1 MSAMIN
7 ALVRDARSIA
17 VSGHVRPD
25 GDCVGACLGLWN
37 YLRKT
42 MPQVRVDVYL
52 GTYASS
58 FSFLSGED
66 RILHEPSDEAYDLFI
81 SLDAAALDRL
91 ERFEPM
97 FRKAARRIVIDHH
110 ETNPGYG
117 EENLIEGGASSTC
130 ELLYTLLDESRIDR
144 DCARCLYLGIVH
156 DTGVFKYPSTTL
168 RTMTVAGR
176 LLEKMEKNDAQFIID
191 ETFHARSFAQNKAL
205 GVALAS
211 AYLELD
217 GKLIVAAVT
226 KAEREALGLSA
237 QELDGVIDEL
247 RITRGTEAAVFFYAL
262 DEEDDYKVSMRS
274 QHIGISGLAASH
286 GGGGHE
292 HAAGFDMKGPWQES
306 AKIIT
311 KEIKELIDAWT
322 ES

>member
-1 MSAMIN
+1 MSSMIG

-17 VSGHVRPD
+17 LSGHVRPD

-58 FSFLSGED
+58 FSFLNGED
-66 RILHEPSDEAYDLFI
+66 RILHAPSGEVYDLFI
-81 SLDAAALDRL
+81 SLDAAAKDRL
-91 ERFEPM
+91 DAFLPM
-97 FRKAARRIVIDHH
+97 FERAGRRVVIDHH
-110 ETNPGYG
+110 ETNPGFG

-130 ELLYTLLDESRIDR
+130 ELLFTLLDEKLIDR

-191 ETFHARSFAQNKAL
+191 ETFHARSFAQNKAI
-205 GVALAS
+205 GVALGS
-211 AYLELD
+211 SYLELD
-217 GKLIVAAVT
+217 GKLIIAAVT

-237 QELDGVIDEL
+237 QDLDGVIDEL
-247 RITRGTEAAVFFYAL
+247 RITRGTEAAAFFYAL
-262 DEEDDYKVSMRS
+262 EDDVYKVSLRS
-274 QHIGISGLAASH
+274 QHISVSGLAASH

-311 KEIKELIDAWT
+311 KEIGELIGAWT

>member
-1 MSAMIN
+1 MSGVIN
-7 ALVRDARSIA
+7 ALIRDALTVA

-58 FSFLSGED
+58 FSFMNGEK
-66 RILHEPSDEAYDLFI
+66 RILHEPSDETYDLFI
-81 SLDAAALDRL
+81 SLDAAAQDRL
-91 ERFEPM
+91 DVFEPM
-97 FRKAARRIVIDHH
+97 FERAGRRIVIDHH
-110 ETNPGYG
+110 ETNRGYG

-130 ELLYTLLDESRIDR
+130 ELLYTLMDERQIDR

-168 RTMTVAGR
+168 RTMTIAGR
-176 LLEKMEKNDAQFIID
+176 LLEKMDKGDAQFIID
-191 ETFHARSFAQNKAL
+191 ETFYMRSFAQNKAIGL
-205 GVALAS
+205 ALES
-211 AYLELD
+211 SYLELD
-217 GKLIVAAVT
+217 GKLIIAAVT
-226 KAEREALGLSA
+226 KPQQEALGLSP
-237 QELDGVIDEL
+237 QDLDGVIDQL
-247 RITRGTEAAVFFYAL
+247 RITKGTEAAAFLYAL
-262 DEEDDYKVSMRS
+262 EDDDYKVSLRS
-274 QHIGISGLAASH
+274 QHISVSGIAASH

-292 HAAGFDMKGPWQES
+292 HAAGFGMKGPWQES

-311 KEIKELIDAWT
+311 AEIKELIDAWT

>member
-1 MSAMIN
+1 MSGMIN

-117 EENLIEGGASSTC
+117 EENLIEGGAS
-130 ELLYTLLDESRIDR
+130 
-144 DCARCLYLGIVH
+144 
-156 DTGVFKYPSTTL
+156 
-168 RTMTVAGR
+168 
-176 LLEKMEKNDAQFIID
+176 
-191 ETFHARSFAQNKAL
+191 
-205 GVALAS
+205 AS
-211 AYLELD
+211 CC
-217 GKLIVAAVT
+217 IPCWT
-226 KAEREALGLSA
+226 KAGSTVTAR
-237 QELDGVIDEL
+237 
-247 RITRGTEAAVFFYAL
+247 
-262 DEEDDYKVSMRS
+262 
-274 QHIGISGLAASH
+274 AASI
-286 GGGGHE
+286 
-292 HAAGFDMKGPWQES
+292 S
-306 AKIIT
+306 ASCTTRASSNI
-311 KEIKELIDAWT
+311 LRRRCGR
-322 ES
+322 

>member
-1 MSAMIN
+1 MSSMIG

-17 VSGHVRPD
+17 LSGHVRPD

-58 FSFLSGED
+58 FSFLSGEE
-66 RILHEPSDEAYDLFI
+66 RILHAPSDEAYDLFI
-81 SLDAAALDRL
+81 SLDAAAKDRL
-91 ERFEPM
+91 DVFLPM
-97 FRKAARRIVIDHH
+97 FERAGRRVVIDHH
-110 ETNPGYG
+110 ETNPGFG

-130 ELLYTLLDESRIDR
+130 ELLYTLLDENLIDR

-156 DTGVFKYPSTTL
+156 DTGVFKYASTTL

-176 LLEKMEKNDAQFIID
+176 LLEKMEKGDAQFIID
-191 ETFHARSFAQNKAL
+191 ETFNARSFAQNKAI
-205 GVALAS
+205 GVALGS
-211 AYLELD
+211 SYLELD
-217 GKLIVAAVT
+217 GKLIIAAVT
-226 KAEREALGLSA
+226 KPEREALGLSA

-247 RITRGTEAAVFFYAL
+247 RITRGTEAAAFFYAL
-262 DEEDDYKVSMRS
+262 EDDVYKVSLRS
-274 QHIGISGLAASH
+274 QHISVSGLAASH

-311 KEIKELIDAWT
+311 KEIGELIGAWT

>member
-1 MSAMIN
+1 MSGVIN
-7 ALVRDARSIA
+7 ALVRDALTVA

-58 FSFLSGED
+58 FSFMNGEE
-66 RILHEPSDEAYDLFI
+66 RILHEPSDETYDLFI
-81 SLDAAALDRL
+81 SLDAAAQDRL
-91 ERFEPM
+91 DVFEPM
-97 FRKAARRIVIDHH
+97 FERAGRRVVIDHH
-110 ETNPGYG
+110 ETNRGYG

-130 ELLYTLLDESRIDR
+130 ELLYTLMDERQIDR

-168 RTMTVAGR
+168 RTMTIAGR
-176 LLEKMEKNDAQFIID
+176 LLEKMDKGDTQFIID
-191 ETFHARSFAQNKAL
+191 ETFYMRSFAQNKAIGL
-205 GVALAS
+205 ALES
-211 AYLELD
+211 SYLELD
-217 GKLIVAAVT
+217 GKLIIAAVT
-226 KAEREALGLSA
+226 KPQQEALGLSP
-237 QELDGVIDEL
+237 QDLDGVIDQL
-247 RITRGTEAAVFFYAL
+247 RITRGTETAAFLYAL
-262 DEEDDYKVSMRS
+262 GDDDYKVSLRS
-274 QHIGISGLAASH
+274 QHISVSGLAASH

-311 KEIKELIDAWT
+311 AEIKELIDAWT

>member
-1 MSAMIN
+1 MSGVIN
-7 ALVRDARSIA
+7 ALVRDASTVA

-42 MPQVRVDVYL
+42 MPEVRVDVYL

-58 FSFLSGED
+58 FSFMNGED
-66 RILHEPSDEAYDLFI
+66 RILHEPSDEDYDLFI
-81 SLDAAALDRL
+81 SLDAAAQDRL
-91 ERFEPM
+91 DVFGPM
-97 FRKAARRIVIDHH
+97 FERAGRRIVIDHH
-110 ETNPGYG
+110 ETNRGYG

-130 ELLYTLLDESRIDR
+130 ELLYTLLDERQIDR

-168 RTMTVAGR
+168 RTMTIAGR
-176 LLEKMEKNDAQFIID
+176 LLEKMGKGDAQFIID
-191 ETFHARSFAQNKAL
+191 ETFNAKSFAQNKAL
-205 GVALAS
+205 GVALGS

-217 GKLIVAAVT
+217 GKLIIAAVT
-226 KAEREALGLSA
+226 RSQRKALGLSA
-237 QELDGVIDEL
+237 QDLDGVIDQL
-247 RITRGTEAAVFFYAL
+247 RITRGTEAAAFFYAL
-262 DEEDDYKVSMRS
+262 EDDVYKVSLRS
-274 QHIGISGLAASH
+274 QHISISGLAASH

-292 HAAGFDMKGPWQES
+292 HAAGFDMKGPWQEA

-311 KEIKELIDAWT
+311 EEIKELIGAWT